1 MSRYS
6 CAAPAVA
13 NRDVRGGM
21 GVMYRP
27 HTHDM
32 DLRVLPKIP
41 RWVCM
46 GGWVGVDED
55 VGVSGG
61 GVCV

>member
-1 MSRYS
+1 M
-6 CAAPAVA
+6 
-13 NRDVRGGM
+13 RGGM